1 MNISSDLKA
10 YIPLADMISSSFGDI
25 CEVVIHDLKDPQN
38 SVVYVSNGNIT
49 NRKVGQS
56 FDYLIKDVLLSK
68 DFKNDYKSNYIFR
81 LQNGKRIKSSTS
93 IIRDINEDVI
103 GAFCIN
109 IEIEHFLRMKSFLDT
124 FFKEEKEEENN
135 RKENDIN
142 SFDNVSQIIDSLID
156 NIIGNKDLSRMNRT
170 DKISLLTFMYD
181 KGIFQM
187 KGSID
192 KVAVKLDSSP
202 VTIYSYL
209 DEIKK
214 CSN

>member
-1 MNISSDLKA
+1 MNISGDLKA

-25 CEVVIHDLKDPQN
+25 CEVVIHNLKDPQN

-56 FDYLIKDVLLSK
+56 FDHLIKDVLLSK

-81 LQNGKRIKSSTS
+81 LENGKRIKSSTS
-93 IIRDINEDVI
+93 LIRDINEDVI

-109 IEIEHFLRMKSFLDT
+109 IEIEHFLRMQSFLDT
-124 FFKEEKEEENN
+124 FFKEEKEEQNN

-142 SFDNVSQIIDSLID
+142 SFDNVSEIIDSLID
-156 NIIGNKDLSRMNRT
+156 NIIANKDLDRMKRT
-170 DKISLLTFMYD
+170 DKINLLTFMYD

-192 KVAVKLDSSP
+192 KVANKLNSSP

-214 CSN
+214 GR